1 MGPLGLVFNIEAMKT
16 IADLPSQTQD
26 YVGEGL
32 MRTMSNI
39 GGTGPGRTYG

>member
-16 IADLPSQTQD
+16 IADLPSQSQD

-32 MRTMSNI
+32 IRTISNI
-39 GGTGPGRTYG
+39 GGTSFDKTYG